1 MHRVLKSR
9 LFQRFWDVAG
19 AVSIRVKVLGIVL
32 GVIALLS
39 LFVTLQM
46 RTVLADTLRHE
57 LEHQGEALNDQYL
70 NDLRGLV
77 LAGDLR
83 VLQAYLGT
91 WREHYSTGGH
101 NTIVDYVRV
110 VDADGL
116 PLVAVPDGGEPVQN
130 HAHGD
135 VIQILTPI
143 PETGYTL
150 ELGLASTN
158 VWETVSEVTVQLLTI
173 TLVMIAV
180 GFAAAFFLTWILT
193 RPIYDLV
200 AATEAVTRGDFSQ
213 RLPRWANDEIGQL
226 TVAFNQMTDSLAQAE
241 QERAERE
248 RLRAQYVSNVIAA
261 QEDERKRIARELHDS
276 TGQSLTSLLV
286 GLKNLKETHEPAEI
300 ECRIDGLRDVVGR
313 TLDEVRV
320 ISWQLRPSMLD
331 DLGLTSALQRYI
343 DDYQQRYAIKVD
355 FVFNAMAERLPVE
368 METSIYRIIQES
380 LTNVARHAQ
389 ASTASVMID
398 RRRSSVRLIVE
409 DNGVGLDLNAVSGK
423 SLGLQGIR
431 ERAALFN
438 GRLTI
443 ESQPGQGTSLFVEL
457 PVPEPTDNQ
466 KRIES

>member
-1 MHRVLKSR
+1 VLQSR

-19 AVSIRVKVLGIVL
+19 AASIRVKVLGIVL
-32 GVIALLS
+32 GVIVLLS

-46 RTVLADTLRHE
+46 RAVLGDTLRHE
-57 LEHQGEALNDQYL
+57 LEHQGEALNEQYL
-70 NDLRGLV
+70 NDLSRLV
-77 LAGDLR
+77 QAGDRR
-83 VLQAYLGT
+83 VLDGFLAT
-91 WREHYSTGGH
+91 WREHYSSGGH
-101 NTIVDYVRV
+101 NTIVDYV
-110 VDADGL
+110 
-116 PLVAVPDGGEPVQN
+116 LVAVPDGGYT
-130 HAHGD
+130 D
-135 VIQILTPI
+135 IITITTPI
-143 PETGYTL
+143 PDTGAYI
-150 ELGLASTN
+150 ELGLSERN
-158 VWETVSEVTVQLLTI
+158 VWETVSVVTIQLILI
-173 TLVMIAV
+173 TMLMIAV

-226 TVAFNQMTDSLAQAE
+226 TVAFNQMTESLGQA
-241 QERAERE
+241 ARE
-248 RLRAQYVSNVIAA
+248 RDERDRMRAQYVSNVITA

-286 GLKNLKETHEPAEI
+286 GLKNLKETGDPAEI
-300 ECRIDGLRDVVGR
+300 GVRIDSLREVVGR

-320 ISWQLRPSMLD
+320 MAWQLRPSMLD

-355 FVFNAMAERLPVE
+355 FVFNGMDERLPVE

-380 LTNVARHAQ
+380 LTNIARHAQ

-398 RRRSSVRLIVE
+398 RRRSTVRLIVE
-409 DNGVGLDLNAVSGK
+409 DNGVGLDLQAVSGK

-457 PVPEPTDNQ
+457 PCDDTLTHPKNGQNHE
-466 KRIES
+466 

>member
-1 MHRVLKSR
+1 MR
-9 LFQRFWDVAG
+9 A
-19 AVSIRVKVLGIVL
+19 VLG
-32 GVIALLS
+32 
-39 LFVTLQM
+39 
-46 RTVLADTLRHE
+46 DTLRHE
-57 LEHQGEALNDQYL
+57 LEHQGEALNEQYL
-70 NDLRGLV
+70 NDLSRLVQAGDPRV
-77 LAGDLR
+77 LAGFL
-83 VLQAYLGT
+83 AT
-91 WREHYSTGGH
+91 WREHYSSGGH
-101 NTIVDYVRV
+101 NTIVDYVLIAS
-110 VDADGL
+110 DDGEL
-116 PLVAVPDGGEPVQN
+116 LARAPAVEPDSGYTDIITVT
-130 HAHGD
+130 
-135 VIQILTPI
+135 TPI
-143 PETGYTL
+143 PDTGAFI
-150 ELGLASTN
+150 EIGLSERN
-158 VWETVSEVTVQLLTI
+158 VWETVSVVTLQLIII

-200 AATEAVTRGDFSQ
+200 AATEAVTRGDLSQ

-226 TVAFNQMTDSLAQAE
+226 TVAFNQMTESLGQAAR
-241 QERAERE
+241 ERDERD
-248 RLRAQYVSNVIAA
+248 RLRAQYVSNVITA

-286 GLKNLKETHEPAEI
+286 GLKNLKETGDPAEI
-300 ECRIDGLRDVVGR
+300 NCRIDSLREVVGR

-320 ISWQLRPSMLD
+320 MAWQLRPSMLD

-355 FVFNAMAERLPVE
+355 FVINGLDERLPVE

-380 LTNVARHAQ
+380 LTNIARHAQ
-389 ASTASVMID
+389 ASTASVMVD

-409 DNGVGLDLNAVSGK
+409 DNGVGLDLKTVSGK

-457 PVPEPTDNQ
+457 PCDDTLTHPKNGQNHE
-466 KRIES
+466 